1 MLAAL
6 NIMAVGLGLGAG
18 GLSATI
24 LALVLGSLLSVIGV
38 ENGADIG
45 LVTGVGFGLAVA
57 GWVSGRL
64 ARHSERFHG
73 SVTGLLLAGLIV
85 VVARMGGSPAPTVT
99 VIWLALVAATVAG
112 LTGWLAGRRKRSVP

>member
-6 NIMAVGLGLGAG
+6 NIAAVGLGIGAG

-24 LALVLGSLLSVIGV
+24 CALALGGLLTLLDV

-45 LVTGVGFGLAVA
+45 VTLGVIIGLAVA
-57 GWVSGRL
+57 GWVSGRM

-73 SVTGLLLAGLIV
+73 AVTGLVLAGV
-85 VVARMGGSPAPTVT
+85 VILVARLGGSPASTPS
-99 VIWLALVAATVAG
+99 VIWLAALAAVIAG
-112 LTGWLAGRRKRSVP
+112 LTGWLAGRNKRSTT